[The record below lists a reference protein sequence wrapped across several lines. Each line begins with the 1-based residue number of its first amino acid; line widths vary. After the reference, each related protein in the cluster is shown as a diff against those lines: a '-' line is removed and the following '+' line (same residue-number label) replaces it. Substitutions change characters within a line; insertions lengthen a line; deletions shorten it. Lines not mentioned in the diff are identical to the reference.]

1 MPDISVITA
10 CCPADEIFLRDGFE
24 ALAGQVN
31 VEWEWVIVE
40 DGPTT
45 AAKSVQEWDARI
57 RWANTPSIAGP
68 ANARNLA
75 IAMAK
80 APLIRNVGAYP

>member
-10 CCPADEIFLRDGFE
+10 CGPADEIFLRDGFE

-31 VEWEWVIVE
+31 VEWEWIIVE

-45 AAKSVQEWDARI
+45 AAKSVREWDARI

-68 ANARNLA
+68 ANARNLGL
-75 IAMAK
+75 AMAK
-80 APLIRNVGAYP
+80 APLIRNVGAGP